1 MRVRGTI
8 RNREPSWRQV
18 RWRFADLPDRSP
30 CIAGSRFRAP
40 IHLPEFAMSLLRKE
54 NVSRRAGEQQRFE
67 SPSSAPQNSQRDQFR
82 FPQLALSAE
91 HGNSDP
97 PRTTTGHPSP
107 NITLP
112 SANTTSFRH
121 PGGRASDWRGV
132 ERERHPGYASQ
143 NGSGPR
149 RGSQL
154 PGWNRACCQIMP
166 FPQPLLHAFRH
177 PGRPPRNRQ

>member
-1 MRVRGTI
+1 MLTFQIGAPALRVPDSVH
-8 RNREPSWRQV
+8 PSIYQS
-18 RWRFADLPDRSP
+18 SP
-30 CIAGSRFRAP
+30 CHCSEKKMSRAEPR
-40 IHLPEFAMSLLRKE
+40 
-54 NVSRRAGEQQRFE
+54 SRRDSKSR
-67 SPSSAPQNSQRDQFR
+67 SSAPQPLIGINSGSHNSQY
-82 FPQLALSAE
+82 PQNMATAT
-91 HGNSDP
+91 HHAQQRVTP
-97 PRTTTGHPSP
+97 PPIVT
-107 NITLP
+107 IP

-149 RGSQL
+149 RWSQL
-154 PGWNRACCQIMP
+154 PGWNSACCQIMP